1 MRQTAHILSTYS
13 ADTFGVCSALFELGG
28 MVIMHDASGC
38 NSTYTTHDEPR
49 WYDMDSLLYIT
60 GLSEI
65 EAIMGDD
72 DKLIRDIVTAAQ
84 ELHPKFV
91 ALCGTPIPTMIGTDF
106 TAVAKV
112 IEARTGIPALG
123 IPTTGMNPY
132 THGID
137 RALCQLAERFVEPA
151 EVIPGTA
158 NILGLTPL
166 DFSTN
171 GQDRSIVKAVEAQGY
186 AVLSRWAMGS
196 SLEELAK
203 AAVAE
208 VNFVVSSAAL
218 GLARQLKRQFGTPF
232 RVGLP
237 MGGRWIDLTEE
248 FEGKNYGEP
257 APVFEQWSNGG
268 AASAP
273 AAGAEGLSCGSAG
286 SEPAAPSIRVFGE
299 AVYSAALARDI
310 EVQTG
315 LSAIGIDATELWE
328 DDVMGL
334 MRGAQ
339 IIIAD
344 PMFEPVCPRDA
355 RFIGLPHEACS
366 GRIYRDGIPDLMTD
380 NIILQEV
387 TK

>member
-72 DKLIRDIVTAAQ
+72 DKVVSDIVSAAKD
-84 ELHPKFV
+84 LHPKFI

-106 TAVAKV
+106 AAVAKV
-112 IEARTGIPALG
+112 IEARTGIPAMG

-132 THGID
+132 THGVD
-137 RALCQLAERFVEPA
+137 KSLAMLAERFVEKA

-158 NILGLTPL
+158 NVLGLTPL

-171 GQDRSIVKAVEAQGY
+171 GQDAAIIKKVEEQGY
-186 AVLSRWAMGS
+186 TVLSRWAMGS
-196 SLEELAK
+196 SLEELSK
-203 AAVAE
+203 AAAAE

-218 GLARQLKRQFGTPF
+218 GLARQLKARFGTPY

-237 MGGRWIDLTEE
+237 MGGRWIDLTKE
-248 FEGKNYGEP
+248 FENKNYG
-257 APVFEQWSNGG
+257 AP
-268 AASAP
+268 AP
-273 AAGAEGLSCGSAG
+273 AAAEQD
-286 SEPAAPSIRVFGE
+286 IRVFGE
-299 AVYSAALARDI
+299 AVYSAALAKDI
-310 EVQTG
+310 EAQTG
-315 LSAIGIDATELWE
+315 RTAVGIDATELWE
-328 DDVMGL
+328 DDVMRL
-334 MRGAQ
+334 MRGAK

-344 PMFEPVCPRDA
+344 PMFEPVCPKDA

-366 GRIYRDGIPDLMTD
+366 GRIYRDALPDLMTD
-380 NIILQEV
+380 NIILHEV
-387 TK
+387 KK

>member
-72 DKLIRDIVTAAQ
+72 EKVVSDVVSAAKA
-84 ELHPKFV
+84 LHPKFI

-106 TAVAKV
+106 AAVAKV

-137 RALCQLAERFVEPA
+137 RAFCQLAERFVQKA
-151 EVIPGTA
+151 EVIPRTA

-171 GQDRSIVKAVEAQGY
+171 GQDAAIMKAVEEQGY
-186 AVLSRWAMGS
+186 RILSRWAMGNT
-196 SLEELAK
+196 LEELSQ
-203 AAVAE
+203 AAAAE

-218 GLARQLKRQFGTPF
+218 NLARQLKACFGTPY

-237 MGGRWIDLTEE
+237 MGGRFIDLTEE
-248 FEGKNYGEP
+248 FENKTYGAP
-257 APVFEQWSNGG
+257 APADVRQD
-268 AASAP
+268 
-273 AAGAEGLSCGSAG
+273 
-286 SEPAAPSIRVFGE
+286 IRIFGE
-299 AVYSAALARDI
+299 AVYSAALAKDI
-310 EVQTG
+310 ETQTG
-315 LSAIGIDATELWE
+315 RSAIGIDATELWE
-328 DDVMGL
+328 DDVMRL
-334 MRGAQ
+334 MQGAQ

-344 PMFEPVCPRDA
+344 PMFEPVCPKDA
-355 RFIGLPHEACS
+355 HFIGLPHEACS

-380 NIILQEV
+380 NIILHEV
-387 TK
+387 KK

>member
-72 DKLIRDIVTAAQ
+72 EKVVNDIVAAAKD
-84 ELHPKFV
+84 LHPNFV

-106 TAVAKV
+106 AAVAKV

-123 IPTTGMNPY
+123 IPTKGMNPY

-137 RALCQLAERFVEPA
+137 KALRMLAERFAQPA
-151 EVIPGTA
+151 QVIPGTA

-171 GQDRSIVKAVEAQGY
+171 GQDAAIVKAVETQGY
-186 AVLSRWAMGS
+186 RVLSRWAMGS
-196 SLEELAK
+196 TLEELAQ
-203 AAVAE
+203 AAAAE
-208 VNFVVSSAAL
+208 MNFVVSSAAL
-218 GLARQLKRQFGTPF
+218 NLARQFKARFGTPY

-237 MGGRWIDLTEE
+237 IGGRWIDLTEA
-248 FEGKNYGEP
+248 FAKRTYGEP
-257 APVFEQWSNGG
+257 APAKADQD
-268 AASAP
+268 
-273 AAGAEGLSCGSAG
+273 
-286 SEPAAPSIRVFGE
+286 IRIFGE
-299 AVYSAALARDI
+299 AVYSAALAKDL
-310 EVQTG
+310 EEQTG
-315 LSAIGIDATELWE
+315 IRAVGIDATEIWE
-328 DDVMGL
+328 DDIIRL
-334 MRGAQ
+334 MQGAQ

-344 PMFEPVCPRDA
+344 PMFEPVCPKGVH
-355 RFIGLPHEACS
+355 FIGLPHEACS
-366 GRIYRDGIPDLMTD
+366 GRIYRDGIPDLMID
-380 NIILQEV
+380 NTILQEV
-387 TK
+387 TKL

>member
-49 WYDMDSLLYIT
+49 WYDMDSLLFIT

-65 EAIMGDD
+65 EAVMGDD
-72 DKLIRDIVTAAQ
+72 EKVVSDIVTAAKDLQ
-84 ELHPKFV
+84 PKFI

-106 TAVAKV
+106 DAVAKV

-137 RALCQLAERFVEPA
+137 KALCLLAERSVKEAP
-151 EVIPGTA
+151 VIPGTA

-171 GQDRSIVKAVEAQGY
+171 GQDAAIVKAVEAQGY
-186 AVLSRWAMGS
+186 RVLSRWAMGS
-196 SLEELAK
+196 SLEELSR
-203 AAVAE
+203 AAAAE
-208 VNFVVSSAAL
+208 VNYVVSSAAL
-218 GLARQLKRQFGTPF
+218 NLARQLKARFGTPY

-248 FEGKNYGEP
+248 FEGKTYG
-257 APVFEQWSNGG
+257 AP
-268 AASAP
+268 AP
-273 AAGAEGLSCGSAG
+273 AAADQM
-286 SEPAAPSIRVFGE
+286 IRVFGE
-299 AVYSAALARDI
+299 AVYSAALAKDI

-315 LSAIGIDATELWE
+315 RSAVGIDATELWE
-328 DDVMGL
+328 DDVMRL
-334 MRGAQ
+334 MQGAG

-344 PMFEPVCPRDA
+344 PMFEPVCPRGT

-366 GRIYRDGIPDLMTD
+366 GRIYRDALPDLMTD
-380 NIILQEV
+380 NILLHEV
-387 TK
+387 KER

>member
-72 DKLIRDIVTAAQ
+72 EKLIRDIVEAANG
-84 ELHPKFV
+84 LHPKFI

-106 TAVAKV
+106 AAAAKV

-137 RALCQLAERFVEPA
+137 RALCMLAERFVQEA
-151 EVIPGTA
+151 KVIPGTA

-171 GQDRSIVKAVEAQGY
+171 GQDAAIAKAVEAQGY
-186 AVLSRWAMGS
+186 RILSRWAMGCT
-196 SLEELAK
+196 LEELSR
-203 AAVAE
+203 AAAAE

-218 GLARQLKRQFGTPF
+218 GLARQLKERFGTPY

-237 MGGRWIDLTEE
+237 MGGRFIDLTEE
-248 FEGKNYGEP
+248 FEGKNYG
-257 APVFEQWSNGG
+257 
-268 AASAP
+268 ASAP
-273 AAGAEGLSCGSAG
+273 DLGCCGDAGPRGSGPDA
-286 SEPAAPSIRVFGE
+286 PAAAPEVRVFGE
-299 AVYSAALARDI
+299 AVYSAALARD
-310 EVQTG
+310 VQTQTG
-315 LSAIGIDATELWE
+315 FRAVGIDATELWE
-328 DDVMGL
+328 DDVTRL
-334 MRGAQ
+334 MKGAG

-344 PMFEPVCPRDA
+344 PMFEPVCPKDA

-366 GRIYRDGIPDLMTD
+366 GRIYRDGLPDLMTD
-380 NIILQEV
+380 NIILHEV
-387 TK
+387 KK

>member
-72 DKLIRDIVTAAQ
+72 DKLIRDIVDAANG
-84 ELHPKFV
+84 LHPKFI

-106 TAVAKV
+106 AAVAKV
-112 IEARTGIPALG
+112 IENRTGIPAIG

-137 RALCQLAERFVEPA
+137 MALTMLSERFVQAA
-151 EVIPGTA
+151 EVIPHTA

-171 GQDRSIVKAVEAQGY
+171 GQDAAIAKAVEEQGY
-186 AVLSRWAMGS
+186 TVLSRWAMGS
-196 SLEELAK
+196 SLEELSQ
-203 AAVAE
+203 AAAAE
-208 VNFVVSSAAL
+208 MNFVCSSAAL
-218 GLARQLKRQFGTPF
+218 NLARSLKTRFGTPY

-237 MGGRWIDLTEE
+237 MGGRWIDLTEA
-248 FEGKNYGEP
+248 FGNQNYGAP
-257 APVFEQWSNGG
+257 APAKADQE
-268 AASAP
+268 
-273 AAGAEGLSCGSAG
+273 
-286 SEPAAPSIRVFGE
+286 IRVFGE
-299 AVYSAALARDI
+299 AVTAAALAKDI
-310 EVQTG
+310 EAQTG
-315 LSAIGIDATELWE
+315 RPAVGIDATELWE
-328 DDVMGL
+328 DDVMRL
-334 MRGAQ
+334 MQGAK

-344 PMFEPVCPRDA
+344 PLFEPVCPKDA
-355 RFIGLPHEACS
+355 RFIGLPH
-366 GRIYRDGIPDLMTD
+366 
-380 NIILQEV
+380 
-387 TK
+387 